1 MRTENFYDRNPQ
13 GAVMGFWGTHVHTQG
28 KSPWKDGVLQIRP
41 NGLHY
46 TRWREKHQVMYGYK
60 VTIWNGRFSGY
71 QVEKPD
77 DAPVTEHT
85 LSEHHMRLRIAAG
98 NKFHEEVGAL
108 RVNLYDLYRTRIESA
123 NMVVKTANKLVHA
136 YRLLKKGKW
145 RQFCRTLGIT
155 AKRPSKAK
163 HQNIPALWLEYSY
176 GWSPLIGDLYTMLD
190 QPFEA
195 PSAFVRKVVREQV
208 PYSGEKNQTFS
219 RMRLSGTIKCRGVA
233 AGLVMVDAPA
243 MHALAQYGITNP
255 TAVAWEAV
263 PFSFVVDWFAPIG
276 DFLQSLGAL
285 NGLKF
290 KDYSVTTTIESE
302 LNATSSIRIDRWDSW
317 SDSGSGNSTFHYKS
331 KVRAVMDGPEWIYP
345 GNTGPL
351 SQSLTRFSYALSL
364 LASVFGSKRK

>member
-1 MRTENFYDRNPQ
+1 MRTENFYDRNLQ
-13 GAVMGFWGTHVHTQG
+13 GAVLGYWGTTVFTQG
-28 KSPWKDGVLQIRP
+28 KSPIVNGVLQIRQ

-46 TRWREKHQVMYGYK
+46 ARWKEKHQPMYGYK
-60 VTIWNGRFSGY
+60 DTIWNGRFSGY
-71 QVEKPD
+71 QVTKPD
-77 DAPVTEHT
+77 KAPLTESI
-85 LSEHHMRLRIAAG
+85 LWEHHLRLRIAAG

-123 NMVVKTANKLVHA
+123 NMVVKTANKLIHA

-155 AKRPSKAK
+155 AKRPRKAE

-176 GWSPLIGDLYTMLD
+176 GWSPLLGDLYTMLSE
-190 QPFEA
+190 PFTV
-195 PSAFVRKVVREQV
+195 PSAFVRKVVRETV
-208 PYSGEKNQTFS
+208 PYTGIFEDTFG
-219 RMRLSGTIKCRGVA
+219 RMHLSGTIQCRGVA
-233 AGLVMVDAPA
+233 VGLVEVDVPA
-243 MHALAQYGITNP
+243 MHALTQYGILNP

-290 KDYSVTTTIESE
+290 KDYSVTTTVTSDLEAI
-302 LNATSSIRIDRWDSW
+302 SSIRINQWDSW
-317 SDSGSGNSTFHYKS
+317 DDSGSGNSTFHYKS
-331 KVRAVMDGPEWIYP
+331 KIRAVMDKPEWIYP

-364 LASVFGSKRK
+364 LAVVFGSKR